1 MLFYFSNQTFF
12 NSFLRKSYRVNLVSS
27 CFIFFDKKYLLKE
40 LKYINKYFSKYKWR
54 ILIGLLITILSKL
67 LALKVPQIVGDS
79 LNVVEDYQ
87 NGIITNLD
95 EVKHQLLI
103 NVLVIIGVALL
114 AGFFTFLMRQTI
126 IVTSRLIEFDLKN
139 EIYQQYQRLSL
150 NFYKKNRTGDLMN
163 RISEDVSKVRM
174 YVGPAIMYSM
184 NMIVLFAVG
193 FTQMISIDVKLTM
206 YTLIPFPLL
215 SISIFV
221 LSKVIHK
228 RSTVVQQYLSKLTT
242 FNQEFFSGINVVKS
256 YGIEASIIKDFDKIA
271 DESKEKNIHL
281 HKANAL
287 FFPLMIL
294 LIGISNLLV
303 LYIGGKQYISGEI
316 QIGTI
321 IEFMLYVNILTWP
334 VAVVGW
340 VTSMIQQAEASQL
353 RINEFLQQV
362 PEIQNTS
369 ETSTEILGNVTFKDV
384 TFTYDD
390 TNITALK
397 NINFS
402 VKQGETLAILGKTG
416 SGKST
421 IIELISRLYDT
432 KIGTVLLDNKPIK
445 EANLDDVRSQIGFV
459 PQDPFL
465 FSESIEDNIK
475 FGKEEA
481 TEEEIINAAKNADV
495 HKNIIDFPKGYK
507 TILGERGVTLSGGQK
522 QRVSIARAIIKQPK
536 ILIFDDCLSAV
547 DTETEEKI
555 LSNLER
561 ISKNITTFII
571 SHRVSSAKNA
581 DKIIVLDE
589 GKITQQGTH
598 NQLITEKGYYKD
610 LYEQQLL
617 EKEI

>member
-1 MLFYFSNQTFF
+1 M
-12 NSFLRKSYRVNLVSS
+12 KA
-27 CFIFFDKKYLLKE
+27 
-40 LKYINKYFSKYKWR
+40 LKYINKFFIKYKWR
-54 ILIGLLITILSKL
+54 LLVGILITVLSKL

-79 LNVVEDYQ
+79 LNIVEDYQ
-87 NGIITNLD
+87 NGVVTD
-95 EVKHQLLI
+95 YDAVKHQLLI
-103 NVLVIIGVALL
+103 NVLMIVGVALL

-126 IVTSRLIEFDLKN
+126 IVTSRLVEFDLKN

-174 YVGPAIMYSM
+174 YVGPAVMYSM
-184 NMIVLFAVG
+184 NMIVLLVVG
-193 FTQMISIDVKLTM
+193 FTQMINIDIKLTM
-206 YTLIPFPLL
+206 YTLIPFPVL

-228 RSTVVQQYLSKLTT
+228 RSSIVQKYLSHLTT
-242 FNQEFFSGINVVKS
+242 FNQEFFSGISVVKS
-256 YGIEASIIKDFDKIA
+256 YGIEKSIIKEFDDLA
-271 DESKEKNIHL
+271 DKSKEKNIHL
-281 HKANAL
+281 QQANAL

-294 LIGISNLLV
+294 LIGLSNLIV
-303 LYIGGKQYISGEI
+303 IYIGGKQYINDEI

-340 VTSMIQQAEASQL
+340 VTSMIQQAEASQA
-353 RINEFLQQV
+353 RINEFLDEV
-362 PEIQNTS
+362 PEIKNNT
-369 ETSTEILGNVTFKDV
+369 TKTTNLKGKVAFKDV

-402 VKQGETLAILGKTG
+402 VDIGETVAILGKTG

-421 IIELISRLYDT
+421 IIELIARLYDT
-432 KIGTVLLDNKPIK
+432 KNGSILI
-445 EANLDDVRSQIGFV
+445 DDVPIEDLNLNNLRDQIGFV

-465 FSESIEDNIK
+465 FSESIGNNIK
-475 FGKEEA
+475 FGKENA
-481 TEEEIINAAKNADV
+481 TDAAIIQAAKDAVV
-495 HKNIIDFPKGYK
+495 HDNIIDFPKGYD

-522 QRVSIARAIIKQPK
+522 QRVSIARAIIKDPK

-547 DTETEEKI
+547 DTETEERI
-555 LSNLER
+555 LENLKKV
-561 ISKNITTFII
+561 SQNKTTFII

-581 DKIIVLDE
+581 DKIIVLDN
-589 GKITQQGTH
+589 GKIIQQGTH
-598 NQLITEKGYYKD
+598 NQLITKKGYYKE

-617 EKEI
+617 EKEN

>member
-1 MLFYFSNQTFF
+1 MTFLAKF
-12 NSFLRKSYRVNLVSS
+12 
-27 CFIFFDKKYLLKE
+27 
-40 LKYINKYFSKYKWR
+40 
-54 ILIGLLITILSKL
+54 
-67 LALKVPQIVGDS
+67 LALKIPQIIGDS
-79 LNVVEDYQ
+79 LNIVEDYQ
-87 NGIITNLD
+87 KGIVTNLED
-95 EVKHQLLI
+95 VNHQLLI
-103 NVLVIIGVALL
+103 NVFTIIGVTILS
-114 AGFFTFLMRQTI
+114 GFFIFLMRQKI

-174 YVGPAIMYSM
+174 YVGPAVMYSV
-184 NMIVLFAVG
+184 NMIVLFTVC
-193 FTQMISIDVKLTM
+193 FTQMLSIDVKLTM

-221 LSKVIHK
+221 LSKIIHK

-256 YGIEASIIKDFDKIA
+256 YGIEASIIKDFDEIA
-271 DESKEKNIHL
+271 NTSKEKNIHL
-281 HKANAL
+281 QKANAL
-287 FFPLMIL
+287 FFPLMVL
-294 LIGISNLLV
+294 LIGISNILV
-303 LYIGGKQYISGEI
+303 LYIGGKQYINGEI
-316 QIGTI
+316 KIGTI
-321 IEFMLYVNILTWP
+321 IEFMMYVNILSWP

-340 VTSMIQQAEASQL
+340 VTSMIQQAEASQA
-353 RINEFLQQV
+353 RINEFLKQV
-362 PEIQNTS
+362 PEIQNTN
-369 ETSTEILGNVTFKDV
+369 TSTSELNGNVAFKDV

-402 VKQGETLAILGKTG
+402 VKSGETLAILGKTG

-421 IIELISRLYDT
+421 IIELISRLYDA
-432 KIGTVLLDNKPIK
+432 KIGTILLDDKPIK
-445 EANLDDVRSQIGFV
+445 DANLNDVRKQIGFV

-475 FGKEEA
+475 FGKEDA
-481 TEEEIINAAKNADV
+481 TEEEIIAAAKNAVV
-495 HKNIIDFPKGYK
+495 HKNIIDFPNGYK

-522 QRVSIARAIIKQPK
+522 QRVSIARAIIKNPK

-555 LSNLER
+555 LSNLQR

-581 DKIIVLDE
+581 DKIIVLDD
-589 GKITQQGTH
+589 GKIIQQGTH

-610 LYEQQLL
+610 LYEKQLL

>member
-1 MLFYFSNQTFF
+1 
-12 NSFLRKSYRVNLVSS
+12 
-27 CFIFFDKKYLLKE
+27 LKE
-40 LKYINKYFSKYKWR
+40 LQYINNYFFKYKR
-54 ILIGLLITILSKL
+54 QLLIGILITILSKFL
-67 LALKVPQIVGDS
+67 TLKIPQIIGDS
-79 LNVVEDYQ
+79 LNVVEEYQ
-87 NGIITNLD
+87 NGEITNLE
-95 EVKHQLLI
+95 EVKHQLFINILLI
-103 NVLVIIGVALL
+103 VGVALCS
-114 AGFFTFLMRQTI
+114 GFFTFLMRQTI

-174 YVGPAIMYSM
+174 YVGPAIMYSI

-215 SISIFV
+215 SISIFI

-228 RSTVVQQYLSKLTT
+228 RSTIVQEYLSKLTT

-256 YGIEASIIKDFDKIA
+256 YGIETSVIKDFDKIA
-271 DESKEKNIHL
+271 NESKEKNIHL
-281 HKANAL
+281 QKANAL

-294 LIGISNLLV
+294 LIGISNLFV
-303 LYIGGKQYISGEI
+303 IYIGGTQYINGEI
-316 QIGTI
+316 QFGTI

-340 VTSMIQQAEASQL
+340 VTSMVQQAEASQA
-353 RINEFLQQV
+353 RINEFLKEI
-362 PEIQNTS
+362 PEIQNTNTFSS
-369 ETSTEILGNVTFKDV
+369 ELNGNVTFKNV

-397 NINFS
+397 NISFS
-402 VKQGETLAILGKTG
+402 VKSGETLAILGKTG

-432 KIGTVLLDNKPIK
+432 KIGSVLLDEIPIK
-445 EANLDDVRSQIGFV
+445 EVNLNAVRSQIGFV

-465 FSESIEDNIK
+465 FSESIEENIK
-475 FGKEEA
+475 FGKESA
-481 TEEEIINAAKNADV
+481 TKEEIISAAKNADV
-495 HKNIIDFPKGYK
+495 HDNIINFPNGYK

-522 QRVSIARAIIKQPK
+522 QRISIARAIIKEPK

-555 LSNLER
+555 LSNLEI
-561 ISKNITTFII
+561 ISKNITTFIV
-571 SHRVSSAKNA
+571 SHRVSSAKKA
-581 DKIIVLDE
+581 DKIIVLNDGE
-589 GKITQQGTH
+589 IIQKGTH
-598 NQLITEKGYYKD
+598 NDLIHIDGYYKS

-617 EKEI
+617 EKKINL

>member
-1 MLFYFSNQTFF
+1 M
-12 NSFLRKSYRVNLVSS
+12 
-27 CFIFFDKKYLLKE
+27 KE
-40 LKYINKYFSKYKWR
+40 LQYINNYFFKYKR
-54 ILIGLLITILSKL
+54 QLLIGILITVLSKFL
-67 LALKVPQIVGDS
+67 TLKIPQIIGDS

-87 NGIITNLD
+87 NGEITNLE
-95 EVKHQLLI
+95 EVKHQLFINILLI
-103 NVLVIIGVALL
+103 VGVALCS
-114 AGFFTFLMRQTI
+114 GFFTFLMRQTI

-174 YVGPAIMYSM
+174 YVGPAIMYSI

-215 SISIFV
+215 SISIFI

-228 RSTVVQQYLSKLTT
+228 RSTIVQEYLSKLTT

-256 YGIEASIIKDFDKIA
+256 YGIETSVIKDFDKIA
-271 DESKEKNIHL
+271 NESKEKNIHL
-281 HKANAL
+281 QKANAL

-294 LIGISNLLV
+294 LIGISNLFV
-303 LYIGGKQYISGEI
+303 IYIGGTQYINSEI
-316 QIGTI
+316 QFGTI

-340 VTSMIQQAEASQL
+340 VTSMVQQAEASQA
-353 RINEFLQQV
+353 RINEFLKEI
-362 PEIQNTS
+362 PEIQNTNTLSS
-369 ETSTEILGNVTFKDV
+369 ELNGNVTFKNV

-397 NINFS
+397 NISFT
-402 VKQGETLAILGKTG
+402 VKSGETLAILGKTG

-432 KIGTVLLDNKPIK
+432 KIGSVLLDEIPIK
-445 EANLDDVRSQIGFV
+445 EVNLNAVRSQIGFV

-465 FSESIEDNIK
+465 FSESIEENIK
-475 FGKEEA
+475 FGKESA
-481 TEEEIINAAKNADV
+481 TKEEIISAAKNADV
-495 HKNIIDFPKGYK
+495 HDNIINFPNGYK

-522 QRVSIARAIIKQPK
+522 QRISIARAIIKEPK

-555 LSNLER
+555 LSNLEI
-561 ISKNITTFII
+561 ISKNITTFIV
-571 SHRVSSAKNA
+571 SHRVSSAKKA
-581 DKIIVLDE
+581 DKIIVLNDGE
-589 GKITQQGTH
+589 IIQNGTH
-598 NQLITEKGYYKD
+598 NDLIHVDGYYKS

-617 EKEI
+617 EKKINL

>member
-1 MLFYFSNQTFF
+1 M
-12 NSFLRKSYRVNLVSS
+12 
-27 CFIFFDKKYLLKE
+27 KE
-40 LKYINKYFSKYKWR
+40 LRHINKYFSKYKWR
-54 ILIGLLITILSKL
+54 LLIGLLITILAKF
-67 LALKVPQIVGDS
+67 LALKIPQIVGDS
-79 LNVVEDYQ
+79 LNIVEDYQ
-87 NGIITNLD
+87 NGIVTDLED
-95 EVKHQLLI
+95 VQHQLLI
-103 NVLVIIGVALL
+103 NVLLIIGVAILS
-114 AGFFTFLMRQTI
+114 GFFTFLMRQTI

-174 YVGPAIMYSM
+174 YVGPAVMYTI
-184 NMIVLFAVG
+184 NMIVLLFVG
-193 FTQMISIDVKLTM
+193 FTQMMNIDVKLTM

-228 RSTVVQQYLSKLTT
+228 RSTIVQQYLSKLTT

-256 YGIEASIIKDFDKIA
+256 YGIEASIIKDFDEIA

-281 HKANAL
+281 QKANAL
-287 FFPLMIL
+287 FFPLMVF

-303 LYIGGKQYISGEI
+303 LYVGGQLYIANEI

-340 VTSMIQQAEASQL
+340 VTSMVQQAEASQA
-353 RINEFLQQV
+353 RINEFLQHV
-362 PEIQNTS
+362 PEIQNS
-369 ETSTEILGNVTFKDV
+369 SNLPIELKGNITFKDV

-397 NINFS
+397 NINIS
-402 VKQGETLAILGKTG
+402 VKSGETIAILGKTG

-432 KIGTVLLDNKPIK
+432 KVGTILLDDIPIK
-445 EANLDDVRSQIGFV
+445 EANLDAVRSQIGFV

-475 FGKEEA
+475 FGKEDA
-481 TEEEIINAAKNADV
+481 TEEEIIAAAKNADV
-495 HKNIIDFPKGYK
+495 HKNIIDFPNGYK
-507 TILGERGVTLSGGQK
+507 TVLGERGVTLSGGQK
-522 QRVSIARAIIKQPK
+522 QRVSIARAIIKKPK

-571 SHRVSSAKNA
+571 SHRISSAKNA
-581 DKIIVLDE
+581 DKIIVLDQGE
-589 GKITQQGTH
+589 IIQQGTH
-598 NQLITEKGYYKD
+598 NQLITIDGYYKD
-610 LYEQQLL
+610 LYDQQLL

>member
-1 MLFYFSNQTFF
+1 M
-12 NSFLRKSYRVNLVSS
+12 KA
-27 CFIFFDKKYLLKE
+27 
-40 LKYINKYFSKYKWR
+40 LKYINKFFIKYKWR
-54 ILIGLLITILSKL
+54 LLIGILITILSKL

-79 LNVVEDYQ
+79 LNIVEDYQ
-87 NGIITNLD
+87 NGVVTD
-95 EVKHQLLI
+95 YDAVKHQLLI
-103 NVLVIIGVALL
+103 NVLMIVGVALL

-174 YVGPAIMYSM
+174 YVGPAVMYTM
-184 NMIVLFAVG
+184 NMIVLFVVG
-193 FTQMISIDVKLTM
+193 FTQMVSIDVKLTM
-206 YTLIPFPLL
+206 YTLIPFPVL
-215 SISIFV
+215 SVSIFV

-228 RSTVVQQYLSKLTT
+228 RSSIVQQYLSHLTT
-242 FNQEFFSGINVVKS
+242 FNQEFISGISVVKS
-256 YGIEASIIKDFDKIA
+256 YGIEKSIIKEFDDLA
-271 DESKEKNIHL
+271 DKSKEKNIHL
-281 HKANAL
+281 HQANAL

-294 LIGISNLLV
+294 LIGLSNLIV
-303 LYIGGKQYISGEI
+303 IYVGGKQYINDEI

-340 VTSMIQQAEASQL
+340 VTSMIQQAEASQV
-353 RINEFLQQV
+353 RINEFLDEE
-362 PEIQNTS
+362 PEIKNNTTKTTNLKGKVS
-369 ETSTEILGNVTFKDV
+369 FKDV

-397 NINFS
+397 NINFT
-402 VKQGETLAILGKTG
+402 VEIGETVAILGKTG

-421 IIELISRLYDT
+421 IIELIARLYDT
-432 KIGTVLLDNKPIK
+432 KNGTIFI
-445 EANLDDVRSQIGFV
+445 DDVPIEDLNLNNLRDQIGFV

-465 FSESIEDNIK
+465 FSESIGNNIK
-475 FGKEEA
+475 FGKEDA
-481 TEEEIINAAKNADV
+481 TDAAIIQAAKDAVV
-495 HKNIIDFPKGYK
+495 HDNIIDFPKGYD

-522 QRVSIARAIIKQPK
+522 QRVSIARAIIKDPK

-547 DTETEEKI
+547 DTETEERI
-555 LSNLER
+555 LENLKKV
-561 ISKNITTFII
+561 SQNKTTFII

-581 DKIIVLDE
+581 DKIIVLDN
-589 GKITQQGTH
+589 GNIIQQGTH
-598 NQLITEKGYYKD
+598 NQLITVKGYYKE

-617 EKEI
+617 EKEN